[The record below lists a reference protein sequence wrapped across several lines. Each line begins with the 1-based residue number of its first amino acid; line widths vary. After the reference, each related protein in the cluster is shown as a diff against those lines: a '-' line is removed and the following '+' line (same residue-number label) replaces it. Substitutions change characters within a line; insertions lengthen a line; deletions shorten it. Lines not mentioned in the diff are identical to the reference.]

1 MIGQIST
8 FYLFAIPVDCQRR
21 QKIEKYNNMSAVRG
35 EFSSR
40 FGFIMAAAGS
50 AVGLGNIWGFP
61 TQTASNG
68 GAAFLVAYLALAF
81 FLAYPALMAE
91 LIIGRHG
98 QANAVS
104 SLTKITSHPWQ
115 KRFAFT
121 VGFGGILCA
130 GFILS
135 FYAIVA
141 GWMLSATIEPI
152 TSLAGANQASTW
164 LSEQSLSRN
173 ITFTVIFIILTVA
186 IISRGVENGIEKW
199 SKRLMPALLGILFA
213 LIAYVMTQDGAMQG
227 LKAYLVPDFS
237 SIFDANLLVSALGQ
251 AFFSLSLGTSVMII
265 YGSYISQK
273 ENLVTLGA
281 YVTLIDV
288 FIAFVAGLLII
299 PAMYVAQAQGVEIF
313 SSTGALLSEDTLV
326 FQVLPAL
333 FDGMGSV
340 GLFIGFAFFALMSI
354 AALTSSISMLEAPV
368 SYTVERF
375 AMTRLQATLLIG
387 ALISAVSITIVCN
400 LGSLFGLVITITTKI
415 AQPLLGLMCCIFV
428 GWIWYRGSLLKAIQ
442 QGNPEVHN
450 TLFWKVWPIYT
461 KFVCPVAIGAVFLHS
476 VLS

>member
-1 MIGQIST
+1 
-8 FYLFAIPVDCQRR
+8 
-21 QKIEKYNNMSAVRG
+21 MSAVRG

-68 GAAFLVAYLALAF
+68 GAAFLVAYLVLAF

-104 SLTKITSHPWQ
+104 SLTKITSHTWQ
-115 KRFAFT
+115 KRFAFI

-141 GWMLSATIEPI
+141 GWMLSATIEPL
-152 TSLAGANQASTW
+152 TTLAGANQASTW

-173 ITFTVIFIILTVA
+173 IIFTVIFIILTVA

-213 LIAYVMTQDGAMQG
+213 LIAYVMTQEGAMQG

-265 YGSYISQK
+265 YGSYISKK

-313 SSTGALLSEDTLV
+313 SSTGKLLSEDTLV

-375 AMTRLQATLLIG
+375 AMSRLQATWLIG
-387 ALISAVSITIVCN
+387 AIISAVSITIVCN
-400 LGSLFGLVITITTKI
+400 LGSLFGLVITLTTKV

-450 TLFWKVWPIYT
+450 TLFWKVWPVYT
-461 KFVCPVAIGAVFLHS
+461 KFVCPIAIGAVFLHS

>member
-1 MIGQIST
+1 
-8 FYLFAIPVDCQRR
+8 
-21 QKIEKYNNMSAVRG
+21 
-35 EFSSR
+35 
-40 FGFIMAAAGS
+40 MAAAGS

-68 GAAFLVAYLALAF
+68 GAAFLVAYLILAF

-98 QANAVS
+98 QANAVT
-104 SLTKITSHPWQ
+104 SLRKISNQQWQ
-115 KRFAFT
+115 KRFAFI

-141 GWMLSATIEPI
+141 GWMLSATLEPI
-152 TSLAGANQASTW
+152 ARIAQADSASVW

-173 ITFTVIFIILTVA
+173 ILFTLAFIVLTIS
-186 IISRGVENGIEKW
+186 IISKGVENGIEKW

-213 LIAYVMTQDGAMQG
+213 LIAYVMTQDGAVEG

-265 YGSYISQK
+265 YGSYISKK
-273 ENLVTLGA
+273 ENLITLGA

-313 SSTGALLSEDTLV
+313 STSGKLLSEDTLV

-333 FDGMGSV
+333 FDGMGSI

-375 AMTRLQATLLIG
+375 AIKRLHATWLIG
-387 ALISAVSITIVCN
+387 ALIGIVSVVIVCN
-400 LGSLFGLVITITTKI
+400 LSTLFGLVITLTTKV
-415 AQPLLGLMCCIFV
+415 AQPLLGLMCCLFV

-450 TLFWKVWPIYT
+450 TLFWKVWPWYT
-461 KFVCPVAIGAVFLHS
+461 KFVCPCAIGLVFLHS
-476 VLS
+476 LLS

>member
-1 MIGQIST
+1 
-8 FYLFAIPVDCQRR
+8 
-21 QKIEKYNNMSAVRG
+21 
-35 EFSSR
+35 
-40 FGFIMAAAGS
+40 MAAAGS

-68 GAAFLVAYLALAF
+68 GAAFLVAYLVLAF

-104 SLTKITSHPWQ
+104 SLTKITTQPWQ
-115 KRFAFT
+115 KRFAFI

-152 TSLAGANQASTW
+152 TTIAGANQASTW

-173 ITFTVIFIILTVA
+173 IAFTVIFIILTVA

-313 SSTGALLSEDTLV
+313 SSTGKLLSEDTLV

-333 FDGMGSV
+333 FDGMGFV

-375 AMTRLQATLLIG
+375 AMSRLQATWLIG

-400 LGSLFGLVITITTKI
+400 LGSLFGLVITLTTKV

-450 TLFWKVWPIYT
+450 SLFWKVWPVYT
-461 KFVCPVAIGAVFLHS
+461 KFVCPIAIGAVFLHS

>member
-1 MIGQIST
+1 
-8 FYLFAIPVDCQRR
+8 
-21 QKIEKYNNMSAVRG
+21 
-35 EFSSR
+35 
-40 FGFIMAAAGS
+40 MAAAGS

-68 GAAFLVAYLALAF
+68 GAAFLVAYLVLAF

-104 SLTKITSHPWQ
+104 SLTKITSHAWQ
-115 KRFAFT
+115 KRFAFI

-135 FYAIVA
+135 FYAVVA
-141 GWMLSATIEPI
+141 GWMLSATIEPL
-152 TSLAGANQASTW
+152 TTLAGANQASTW

-173 ITFTVIFIILTVA
+173 IIFTVIFIILTVA

-213 LIAYVMTQDGAMQG
+213 LIAYVMTQEGAMQG

-265 YGSYISQK
+265 YGSYISKK

-313 SSTGALLSEDTLV
+313 SSTGKLLSEDTLV

-375 AMTRLQATLLIG
+375 AMSRLQATWLIG

-400 LGSLFGLVITITTKI
+400 LGSLFGLVITLTTKV

-450 TLFWKVWPIYT
+450 TLFWKVWPVYT
-461 KFVCPVAIGAVFLHS
+461 KFVCPIAIGAVFLHS